1 MPRKTLPAA
10 LAACLL
16 LAGCGGGAEPVQ
28 VREAAVAITLD
39 DFSIT
44 PQELRARRGRV
55 TFTATNGGRLP
66 HNFRLRRGDD
76 EPIQITT
83 LLPGRSGSASARLRR
98 GEYDM
103 VCTVSNHE
111 ELGMRGTLVVR

>member
-16 LAGCGGGAEPVQ
+16 LAGCGGGEAPVP
-28 VREAAVAITLD
+28 VREATVAIGLD
-39 DFSIT
+39 DFFLT
-44 PQELRARRGRV
+44 PQKLRAQRGRI
-55 TFTATNGGRLP
+55 TFTATNQGRLP

-83 LLPGRSGSASARLRR
+83 LLPGRTGSASARLRR
-98 GEYDM
+98 GRYEM
-103 VCTVSNHE
+103 VCTVGNHE